1 MFTLVAIA
9 IAVLTKLGCA
19 LVSHLRHERWLLRV
33 RSRRTARS
41 ELSMIRSVVELLRR
55 DESLW
60 QLLDHHSKLDLEAG
74 L

>member
-9 IAVLTKLGCA
+9 VAVLTKLGGTLSTHA
-19 LVSHLRHERWLLRV
+19 LLDSWLRRV

-41 ELSMIRSVVELLRR
+41 ELSMGRVVVELLMR

-60 QLLDHHSKLDLEAG
+60 QLLDHHSRLNLEAS